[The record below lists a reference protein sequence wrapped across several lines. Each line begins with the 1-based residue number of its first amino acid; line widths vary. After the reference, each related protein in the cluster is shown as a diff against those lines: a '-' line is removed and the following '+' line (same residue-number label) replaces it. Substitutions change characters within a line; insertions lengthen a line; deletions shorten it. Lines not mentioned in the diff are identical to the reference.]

1 MKFIISSL
9 KLQKAMVSLSGVL
22 NSNNALPILDDFLF
36 EMSDGILKV
45 TACNLETRMTVTLQ
59 PEMMDGNFSVT
70 IPARF
75 FIDLMKSLPDIPVS
89 VAIDENTLGVEV
101 STGEGRYKMVG
112 HKSEEYPKEQPLDN
126 PVKWEIPA
134 DVIAC
139 GFDKT
144 ISATANDEDRP
155 IMNGV
160 LMEMT
165 NEMLTFVA
173 TDAHKL
179 VRYRRVDA
187 KSENGASFVIPKKPI
202 GQLKNCLANKA
213 DEMVSVE
220 FDKKNAMFTFDDFI
234 LQCRLIDGTYPKY
247 NAVIPQESPNKLIVD
262 RQSLVSAMKRV
273 SIFSSKATSQ
283 IRFKITGQELV
294 LTAED
299 LDYYN
304 EAKERLACNYT
315 GNDMEIGFNSRFFQ
329 EMLANVSQQE
339 VQIGLTSPERPGVI
353 TPVDNQNENED
364 ILMLLMPVMLN

>member
-179 VRYRRVDA
+179 VRYRRVDV

-220 FDKKNAMFTFDDFI
+220 FDKKNTMFTFDDFI

>member
-9 KLQKAMVSLSGVL
+9 KLQKAIVSLSGVL

-45 TACNLETRMTVTLQ
+45 TACNLETRMTVTIK
-59 PEMMDGNFSVT
+59 PEMMDGTFSVT

-89 VAIDENTLGVEV
+89 ITIDENTLGIEV

-160 LMEMT
+160 LMDMT

-179 VRYRRVDA
+179 VRYRRVDV

-202 GQLKNCLANKA
+202 GQLKNSLANKA
-213 DEMVSVE
+213 DEMVTVE
-220 FDKKNAMFTFDDFI
+220 FDKKNAKFTFDDFS

-247 NAVIPQESPNKLIVD
+247 NSVIPQESPNKLIVD
-262 RQSLVSAMKRV
+262 RMSLVSAMKRV

-283 IRFKITGQELV
+283 IRFKITGQELI

-304 EAKERLACNYT
+304 EAKERLTCNYI